1 MKKLSKITEGILNDI
16 AKRDLTGEKKKED
29 VIGNI
34 KQIQSVDVGCSV
46 LWADRDLEV
55 DGEYLFTF
63 DEAMD
68 FVKNSEWRLPTLE
81 EVADLDD
88 NFVLDYKKGTY
99 LFYKSKY
106 IIEFEPRGLYYK
118 TAKNIIDKNFY
129 YGWTTTPMMGYPDRV
144 HVFSFDAR
152 NFYYTP
158 PDKIDD
164 IDYIVIQ
171 NKMDRLCIR
180 LVKDKEKREE

>member
-1 MKKLSKITEGILNDI
+1 MKKLSKITEGILGDI
-16 AKRDLTGEKKKED
+16 AKRDLSGEKKKED

-34 KQIQSVDVGCSV
+34 KQIQPVDVGCSV

-88 NFVLDYKKGTY
+88 NFVLD
-99 LFYKSKY
+99 
-106 IIEFEPRGLYYK
+106 
-118 TAKNIIDKNFY
+118 
-129 YGWTTTPMMGYPDRV
+129 
-144 HVFSFDAR
+144 
-152 NFYYTP
+152 
-158 PDKIDD
+158 
-164 IDYIVIQ
+164 
-171 NKMDRLCIR
+171 
-180 LVKDKEKREE
+180 